1 MSEPETRTN
10 NQTNTNNTN
19 KSITAVELAELVIN
33 TTSTLIPVIAQLGGD
48 EEIKSKIIEAL
59 SLLQRRAIDYT
70 IAAAK
75 RSQYYARRNNGWRRR
90 STWQRTRR

>member
-1 MSEPETRTN
+1 MSESETRTN
-10 NQTNTNNTN
+10 GRENNN
-19 KSITAVELAELVIN
+19 SKSKTITAVELAELIIN

-48 EEIKSKIIEAL
+48 EEIKQKVIQAL
-59 SLLQRRAIDYT
+59 TALQKKAIDYT

-75 RSQYYARRNNGWRRR
+75 RSQYYARRSNGWRRR

>member
-10 NQTNTNNTN
+10 EQTTNNTN

-48 EEIKSKIIEAL
+48 EEIKQKVIEAL
-59 SLLQRRAIDYT
+59 TALQRKAIDYT
-70 IAAAK
+70 ISAAK
-75 RSQYYARRNNGWRRR
+75 RRQYYTRRNNGWRRR